1 MNGPSHPLN
10 SSLRA
15 GPCQCLNLGGGVD
28 GKRFIPHIEVI
39 HQSFCQA
46 GRCSDS
52 LSPPLLWGW
61 GEKGLEWRLGFL
73 KGGARGSPPIDYY
86 PASCRNISTILTVP
100 ELKRTLQ
107 NIRQAFSFH
116 CF

>member
-1 MNGPSHPLN
+1 MSRTSHLLK

-15 GPCQCLNLGGGVD
+15 RPCQCLNLGGGGVGVD

-52 LSPPLLWGW
+52 LSPPLLWVE

-73 KGGARGSPPIDYY
+73 RGGA
-86 PASCRNISTILTVP
+86 
-100 ELKRTLQ
+100 
-107 NIRQAFSFH
+107 
-116 CF
+116 